1 MVEKKILNNTAK
13 AINLKIDNKSI
24 GRANIQL
31 VPGYNLVS
39 AKVHKALKALDY
51 CKQCVEDDL
60 LDFSPKPNSRKKPK
74 PVTTVDYRLV
84 KDPATPLGPK
94 TDEEETEN

>member
-84 KDPATPLGPK
+84 KDPATPLGAKTEEEK
-94 TDEEETEN
+94 TDD